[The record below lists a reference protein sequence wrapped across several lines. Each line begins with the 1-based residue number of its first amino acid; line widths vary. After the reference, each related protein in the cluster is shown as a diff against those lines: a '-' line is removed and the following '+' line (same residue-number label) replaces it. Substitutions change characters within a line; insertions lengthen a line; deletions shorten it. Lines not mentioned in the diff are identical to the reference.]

1 MLIWSALYYIMLF
14 HIVVSNHTILYN
26 SSNWMKNLK
35 TNNREDKSE
44 RNLQRSEPN
53 SWLDQDN
60 GLADD
65 RMTAISTGS

>member
-1 MLIWSALYYIMLF
+1 
-14 HIVVSNHTILYN
+14 
-26 SSNWMKNLK
+26 MKNLK